1 MAHTRARKRYKH
13 YETYPTGTEQWIFDT
28 IGLHGPSTEDHLMK
42 ESYTLKGSKPSKR
55 GLRGALG
62 NLKKAG
68 LIYELDKKFNLT
80 TTGEGHYWEAS
91 GMQDI
96 VDEPSISR
104 RADMMELRKVRNIP
118 RPSRCPSCKREL
130 ESGGGYVGE
139 EIVYCPEHG
148 VLWEDIEDARSRII

>member
-1 MAHTRARKRYKH
+1 MPHTRSRKRYKH
-13 YETYPTGTEQWIFDT
+13 YETYPSGTEQWIFDT
-28 IGLHGPSTEDHLMK
+28 IGLHGPSTEEHLMK
-42 ESYTLKGSKPSKR
+42 ESYTLEGGKPSKR
-55 GLRGALG
+55 GFRGALG

-68 LIYELDKKFNLT
+68 LIYELDKAYHLT
-80 TTGEGHYWEAS
+80 DMGTGHYWEVS

-104 RADMMELRKVRNIP
+104 RSDMIELRKTRNVP
-118 RPSRCPSCKREL
+118 RPSRCPTCRGTL

-148 VLWEDIEDARSRII
+148 ILWEDSEQARSRTI